1 MTLEQLRARLAA
13 IEAERRAIHEATGEG
28 EMTPEQVARW
38 EVLDTEEP
46 TVRAQIE
53 TEERAERVRESR
65 ARWGSVQVRTTGDI
79 SYEMRMDTRGNER
92 AGMILRAMEGLISD
106 GANQRHFE
114 GLVRRHAVRD
124 VMWARNILARSN
136 PVYDQ
141 AWRMVMSGN
150 GILLNE
156 EQRAAIAV
164 GTGTQGGFLVPTHLD
179 PTLIITNSG
188 SSNIVR
194 SISRVVTL
202 TQENVWHGVSTAG
215 VTASWDA
222 ELAEVSDD
230 SPTFLAPNVP
240 VYGAQVFV
248 QATLDALADTGIAD
262 EVLGLFADA
271 RDRLEGAAH
280 AVGSGVGQP
289 TGIFTALDA
298 NTNVEIT
305 STTAATIGLV
315 DIHGVYRQVPVRWRG
330 KGTWLM
336 NPLYSLAIKALGT
349 ALSASY
355 STDITQPVA
364 DRLIGRP
371 LVESDDAPTTQ
382 TTTAVDNELVFG
394 DFSNMVI
401 VDKPGSTTTQY
412 IPTLFNTANNL
423 PDGRVGWYMRWRNGS
438 DSVNDLAFRL
448 LQDKTSA

>member
-1 MTLEQLRARLAA
+1 MTLEQLRARLEA
-13 IEAERRAIHEATGEG
+13 IQAERRDIHTATGDG
-28 EMTPEQVARW
+28 DMSAEQVARW
-38 EVLDTEEP
+38 EALDTEEP

-65 ARWGSVQVRTTGDI
+65 ARWGSTQVRTTGDV
-79 SYEMRMDTRGNER
+79 SYEIRSGTPAPERM
-92 AGMILRAMEGLISD
+92 GMLLRALDGRISD
-106 GANQRHFE
+106 GENQRHFE
-114 GLVRRHAVRD
+114 QIVRRHARD
-124 VMWARNILARSN
+124 LVWARNILARAN
-136 PVYDQ
+136 PVYDE

-150 GILLNE
+150 GMLLTE

-202 TQENVWHGVSTAG
+202 TQENTWHGVSTAG
-215 VTASWDA
+215 ITASWDA

-230 SPTFLAPNVP
+230 SPTFSNPSVP
-240 VYGAQVFV
+240 VYGAQMFV
-248 QATLDALADTGIAD
+248 QATLDALADTNVAD
-262 EVLGLFADA
+262 DVLALFGDA

-280 AVGSGVGQP
+280 TVGSGVGQP

-305 STTAATIGLV
+305 SAAAAAIALA
-315 DIHGVYRQVPVRWRG
+315 DIQGVYRQVPVRWRR
-330 KGTWLM
+330 KSSWLM
-336 NPLYSLAIKALGT
+336 HPLYSLAIKALGT

-382 TTTAVDNELVFG
+382 TTTALDNELVFG
-394 DFSNMVI
+394 DFSNFVI
-401 VDKPGSTTTQY
+401 VDKPGSTMTQY
-412 IPTLFNTANNL
+412 IPTLFNVANNL
-423 PDGRVGWYMRWRNGS
+423 PDGRVGWYARWRNGS